1 MEHEGEADMS
11 ESYTEIARGI
21 VNSIDGSI
29 EIAIGVDRAR
39 ERTMVSESPAEP
51 LPRSRPSFKYG
62 SLADWHRARAR
73 ELSEESGLSLEI
85 TSLLLSAEHHLEM
98 YGRPPKFREYGPS
111 KCPCCSLYLNS
122 DKGQCGGCPIRHFT
136 GEKQCKRTPYMH
148 MITDLHYAV
157 NTPLK
162 HKNEQVQRAD
172 RTAAMEY
179 KFLAQLALYLAGLDA
194 PPSLV

>member
-1 MEHEGEADMS
+1 MS
-11 ESYTEIARGI
+11 EDYTEIARGI
-21 VNSIDGSI
+21 VNGIDGPI

-98 YGRPPKFREYGPS
+98 YGRPPKFRVYGPS
-111 KCPCCSLYLNS
+111 SCACCSLYR
-122 DKGQCGGCPIRHFT
+122 DDRQEQCGGCPIRRFS
-136 GEKQCKRTPYMH
+136 GAPQCDRTPYMS
-148 MITDLHYAV
+148 MVNALHYAV
-157 NTPLK
+157 NEPSGY
-162 HKNEQVQRAD
+162 EGMPQVHRANG
-172 RTAAMEY
+172 TASTEY
-179 KFLAQLALYLAGLDA
+179 RFLVQLALNLAGLDK
-194 PPSLV
+194 PPTWI